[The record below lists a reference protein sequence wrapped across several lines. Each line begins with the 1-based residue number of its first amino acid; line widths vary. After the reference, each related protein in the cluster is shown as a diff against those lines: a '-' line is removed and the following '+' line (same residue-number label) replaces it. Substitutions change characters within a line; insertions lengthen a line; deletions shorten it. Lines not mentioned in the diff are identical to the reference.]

1 MVRGSL
7 LSGDFYV
14 QKLTSAII
22 SAGAANVVR
31 ALQLAAIRAFSRIG
45 GNKGVMR
52 TAHVAAGFG
61 GTVLRDSHV
70 ATLV

>member
-1 MVRGSL
+1 MLYCCYPAREIPRVVRGSL

-31 ALQLAAIRAFSRIG
+31 ENGRLTVRTFTGPLGGKSVMGPALIP
-45 GNKGVMR
+45 
-52 TAHVAAGFG
+52 
-61 GTVLRDSHV
+61 D
-70 ATLV
+70 